1 MKLLIKEWLNFL
13 NEGYMQDFKKL
24 DEMWYT
30 SKNPYDFMKKLS
42 NSGMRVIGSGA
53 TRVAY
58 SCDEVDFIVKVFN
71 PSSFMYSNPNKSDTD
86 ITLSK
91 YNTELRDI
99 VPKVLHA
106 SHDNTWIVVEK
117 VMPISD
123 FSYEDLRKVFPTAAE
138 FFDNVNIV
146 GANLS
151 QEYFK
156 EIIQCITLIP
166 NIIDTTFSFS
176 GTNWRNVVK
185 EMMHINIC
193 EGLNLDRN
201 QSYLAKQ
208 AIINTTLHKDV
219 IKIFSAMKQI
229 RSSDVHTGN
238 IGITLNSEPSP
249 ENIKILDFD
258 IVNFKD

>member
-53 TRVAY
+53 TRVTY

-156 EIIQCITLIP
+156 EII
-166 NIIDTTFSFS
+166 
-176 GTNWRNVVK
+176 
-185 EMMHINIC
+185 
-193 EGLNLDRN
+193 
-201 QSYLAKQ
+201 
-208 AIINTTLHKDV
+208 
-219 IKIFSAMKQI
+219 
-229 RSSDVHTGN
+229 
-238 IGITLNSEPSP
+238 
-249 ENIKILDFD
+249 
-258 IVNFKD
+258 